1 MDIPMLFIEASPPP
15 LYILLIVS
23 SFSRDQPNSL
33 QIHFMIY
40 NVHYENLTKS
50 FYLTMLLEIQC

>member
-1 MDIPMLFIEASPPP
+1 MLFIEASPTP